1 MRRRLQRYSSRLQT
15 HVSEAA
21 TPRAQRLQPHMH
33 MRRRVVAV
41 VDLEDDGDDVKH
53 EEAPPP
59 PPAAAG
65 DMHGTPQLIT
75 AKAIDAQ
82 LAGEVSAKL
91 SSEPFL
97 RELVHPNPNPKP

>member
-1 MRRRLQRYSSRLQT
+1 
-15 HVSEAA
+15 
-21 TPRAQRLQPHMH
+21 MH